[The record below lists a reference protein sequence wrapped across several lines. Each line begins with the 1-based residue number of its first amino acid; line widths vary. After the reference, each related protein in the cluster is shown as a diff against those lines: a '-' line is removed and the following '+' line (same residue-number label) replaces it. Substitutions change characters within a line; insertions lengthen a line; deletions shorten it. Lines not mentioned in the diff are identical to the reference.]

1 MCYSDINIV
10 LLEKLEDKDVIQM
23 SRYSHACA
31 LKKGVLV
38 K

>member
-23 SRYSHACA
+23 SRYSH
-31 LKKGVLV
+31 VF
-38 K
+38 